1 MCDPDVF
8 PRELQNQRLQMLQL
22 TWESKGSKKW
32 KYFTAIIYQGGR
44 VMDATVGAGGAWYW
58 LKSST

>member
-22 TWESKGSKKW
+22 TWAKKRGSGSEILK
-32 KYFTAIIYQGGR
+32 IVNIYQGGR
-44 VMDATVGAGGAWYW
+44 VVDATV
-58 LKSST
+58 